1 MKMKKA
7 MKRFIALVSTLALVF
22 AGTVSVSAAQF
33 TPEQVAAYLAA
44 LQAQQAAAGAA
55 VAAVP
60 QAPAIPSGT
69 LVVGD
74 SITALS
80 LPYVQ
85 AAMPGAVINAR
96 SGRPFCDTM
105 GTCGDDGLSVLSGY
119 AASGTLPK
127 KVVVALGSNNNGIL
141 GLAPLNMTMM
151 NQLYNICGP
160 DRTVYLVTNY
170 ALGGNSDLA
179 TNNAV
184 MSLAAR
190 TYPNFKILN
199 WAGKAASHPEW
210 IDSLPY
216 DPVSNPNGS
225 DPNLPIYV
233 HPTTAGSVNF
243 AKTLAGAK

>member
-1 MKMKKA
+1 MKKGL
-7 MKRFIALVSTLALVF
+7 KRFIALISTFALVF
-22 AGTVSVSAAQF
+22 AGTVSVSAVTF
-33 TPEQVAAYLAA
+33 TPEQLAAYMAA
-44 LQAQQAAAGAA
+44 LQAQQAAAA
-55 VAAVP
+55 AAVP
-60 QAPAIPSGT
+60 AVPAIPSGT

-80 LPYVQ
+80 YPYV
-85 AAMPGAVINAR
+85 AGAMPGAIINAR

-127 KVVVALGSNNNGIL
+127 KVVVALGSNNNRVL
-141 GLAPLNMTMM
+141 GLAPLNMNMM

-170 ALGGNSDLA
+170 ALGGNVDLS

-216 DPVSNPNGS
+216 DPVTNPNGF
-225 DPNLPIYV
+225 DPNFPIYV
-233 HPTTAGSVNF
+233 HPTTTGSVNF
-243 AKTLAGAK
+243 ARTLAAAK